1 MSLYVAL
8 LFRFFDFFHVGWP
21 LAGSNLLYLHN
32 PVRCCPLGW
41 KNRRKYTSTAAAV
54 GYICAILRLSIHPAI
69 ASSCIRFRRGHISF
83 LIPSSKDRRRRTTSC
98 SFFLDFL
105 TADRVAQHFAR
116 SAPAHKNLVI
126 SFPSHRAPISLS
138 IAVYRRT

>member
-1 MSLYVAL
+1 
-8 LFRFFDFFHVGWP
+8 
-21 LAGSNLLYLHN
+21 
-32 PVRCCPLGW
+32 VRCCPLGW
-41 KNRRKYTSTAAAV
+41 KNRRKYTSTAVAV

-83 LIPSSKDRRRRTTSC
+83 LIPSSKDRRQVAP
-98 SFFLDFL
+98 FFLDFL